1 MTASLKKKLT
11 FVGAVIVLLLAVVIF
26 VFIPTA
32 GGASARTVSFGEWN
46 GTPVEYAQDSY
57 FLRQVQSIAAY
68 QQQNMGGQIPEL
80 MYPYIFYQAYQS
92 AILRLAVLD
101 ELKTASYAPT
111 DREVNRALIANYYT
125 DENGNYSDALYN
137 NTQESVKMSRRKIMT
152 EELTAQRYF
161 YDCLGDQNG
170 MFGLKASQAETA
182 FLSDMRSPERSFYY
196 ITFTQEDFPE
206 SEVIRFGE
214 QNAELFAS
222 LNLSMI
228 TVDEES
234 EAARIRSMIAS
245 GETTF
250 EEAEAAYSER
260 RRTDA
265 SGKILNNMRKDI
277 NALFPDAADLAAVLA
292 LGEGE
297 MSAPVRTG
305 ISYAIVRCDGEETPP
320 DFTLSE
326 TIAEVRSY
334 MERNE
339 RGTIEDYIMIMA
351 EDFSK
356 DAARIGFEGAVAEHG
371 RVQMETNSFSLN
383 FGGEAILPALA
394 DNSDAA
400 LSSAA
405 RSEEFFRAAF
415 SLKEGEASR
424 PVMLDGGA
432 IVLALS
438 AEESGEIDGDDS
450 GIMDSLFAQMLGY
463 YATEWGFSSI
473 AEMYFASDKFNDRFD
488 ATYQRYFLGGG
499 N

>member
-1 MTASLKKKLT
+1 MTSSLKKKLT
-11 FVGAVIVLLLAVVIF
+11 FIGAVIVLALAVVIF

-32 GGASARTVSFGEWN
+32 GGAAARTVSFGEWN
-46 GTPVEYAQDSY
+46 GTPVEYTQDSY
-57 FLRQVQSIAAY
+57 FLRQVQNIAAQY
-68 QQQNMGGQIPEL
+68 QNMGMQITDRTY
-80 MYPYIFYQAYQS
+80 YPIMRQAYQS

-101 ELKTASYAPT
+101 ELATARYAPT
-111 DREVNRALIANYYT
+111 DREVNRALISQFYS
-125 DENGNYSDALYN
+125 DENGKYSDALYN
-137 NTQESVKMSRRKIMT
+137 NTQESVKMSRRKTMT

-170 MFGLKASQAETA
+170 MFGLKVSQAEGA
-182 FLSDMRSPERSFYY
+182 LLAAMRLPERSFFYV
-196 ITFTQEDFPE
+196 TFTEEDFPE
-206 SEVIRFGE
+206 SEVVRFGE
-214 QNAELFAS
+214 QNADLFAS

-234 EAARIRSMIAS
+234 EAARIHSMISS

-250 EEAEAAYSER
+250 EEAEAAYSAR
-260 RRTDA
+260 RRTDS

-277 NALFPDAADLAAVLA
+277 NVLFPDAADLAAVLA

-297 MSAPVRTG
+297 ISAPVRSG
-305 ISYAIVRCDGEETPP
+305 ISYAIVRCDGAETPA

-326 TIAEVRSY
+326 TIAEVRTY

-339 RGTIEDYIMIMA
+339 RGTIEDYIMTLA

-356 DAARIGFEGAVAEHG
+356 DAASSGFEEAVTEHG
-371 RVQMETNSFSLN
+371 RIQMETNLFSLN
-383 FGGEAILPALA
+383 FGGSAILPALA
-394 DNSDAA
+394 DNSDAV

-405 RSEEFFRAAF
+405 RSEEFFRETF
-415 SLKEGEASR
+415 SLKEGDVSR

-432 IVLALS
+432 IVLALN
-438 AEESGEIDGDDS
+438 EEDTGDAASDDDGL
-450 GIMDSLFAQMLGY
+450 MDSLFRQMLGY

-488 ATYQRYFLGGG
+488 ATYLRYFVSGGSQ
-499 N
+499 